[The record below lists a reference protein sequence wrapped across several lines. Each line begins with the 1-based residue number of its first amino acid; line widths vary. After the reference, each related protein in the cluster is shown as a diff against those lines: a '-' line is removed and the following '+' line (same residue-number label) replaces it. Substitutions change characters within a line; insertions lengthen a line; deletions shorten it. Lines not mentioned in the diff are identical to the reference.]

1 VGHVVAC
8 PRQETAQAD
17 EQRAAFEEKLALAG
31 ELLTASVVGDLVA
44 VDRVRNGS
52 GLRVE
57 IGEELA
63 RLLALILGQHSFSSR
78 LRWLGRA
85 GRFILHID
93 IIAGSKRG

>member
-1 VGHVVAC
+1 
-8 PRQETAQAD
+8 
-17 EQRAAFEEKLALAG
+17 
-31 ELLTASVVGDLVA
+31 
-44 VDRVRNGS
+44 
-52 GLRVE
+52 LRVE

-85 GRFILHID
+85 GHFILHIY